1 VLPCK
6 PAVLLLGTCA
16 GETKVDVHLET
27 CMGMFIAVLLVR
39 NKNWKQPKWPSND
52 EWENRV

>member
-39 NKNWKQPKWPSND
+39 DKNWKQPKWPSND